1 MPIFIKI
8 SKMSKKKNIRD
19 SGLNTSKKKI
29 GIAGS
34 RHLTSSEEDVK
45 LVKIPVGGQHINS
58 IPQRA
63 TAFLSKKSVKD
74 FLDKNAESPVTKGR
88 SISGAVL
95 LSSTELG
102 VYIKKVNYRKRDRSG
117 GGTTTVGPSNSN
129 KKLTI

>member
-1 MPIFIKI
+1 
-8 SKMSKKKNIRD
+8 MSKKKNIRD

-34 RHLTSSEEDVK
+34 RHLASSEKDK
-45 LVKIPVGGQHINS
+45 LVKISVGGQHTNS

-63 TAFLSKKSVKD
+63 TAFLSKKTVKD

-88 SISGAVL
+88 SISGSVL